1 MSPILDDEYDLNR
14 IIIKPLYFGLVVNVL
29 VPMGLLLAAYYLD
42 QNQTWYNRIG
52 DDANL
57 LFYAIIAVS
66 VAQAAVALWWRSKM
80 MTQPMVSS
88 EATFEDDLVHSLVMR
103 SKPIFYLIA
112 LIAVWGFL
120 YFYFT
125 ARFEETLMIAL
136 FSFVVFQVVRPR
148 FGFVRKLI
156 VAQKELVKKGVVIP
170 R

>member
-1 MSPILDDEYDLNR
+1 MSPILDDEFDLYR
-14 IIIKPLYFGLVVNVL
+14 IIAKPLYFGIAVNL
-29 VPMGLLLAAYYLD
+29 MIPAGLLLVCYFIEK
-42 QNQTWYNRIG
+42 NQSWYNRIG
-52 DDANL
+52 DNANS

-66 VAQAAVALWWRSKM
+66 VVQAAIALWWRSKM
-80 MTQPMVSS
+80 MTQPMIRS
-88 EATFEDDLVHSLVMR
+88 EATFEDDLVHSLVNR

-112 LIAVWGFL
+112 LIAVWGFV

-156 VAQKELVKKGVVIP
+156 KAQKELVKKGAVIP
-170 R
+170 G